1 MPVAPEY
8 RARTS
13 RPVRRPRRPRLVSV
27 LGLVVAC
34 LLTVSACGG
43 GSPSGPSGRPPS
55 QGTELPAAPVL
66 LSPVGG
72 AQVATDTPT
81 LLVQNAQGF
90 DLGQAEYTFRVFT
103 ASGAHQLAEATAPA
117 GSGTTAVQLTDPLPR
132 GMLLIWN
139 VVARSATAEASSTY
153 AGFSGPGVDCIAAA
167 DPFAKRVVD
176 WWISECSLEH
186 DIYNDP
192 EEVLGP
198 PDSSGH
204 GPDQYT
210 GFISLG
216 EGGYVTVDMEACAV
230 DGPGPDVRVYQRAS
244 AEPVTLYAAGRPEGP
259 FILIESRKPCG
270 EAIEGIRSGMCE
282 FDLALGEV
290 QEARYLRIEDGEL
303 YPCPGTT
310 VTEGADIDAVELL
323 NHRP

>member
-1 MPVAPEY
+1 V
-8 RARTS
+8 
-13 RPVRRPRRPRLVSV
+13 L
-27 LGLVVAC
+27 LGLVAGC
-34 LLTVSACGG
+34 LATSTCGG
-43 GSPSGPSGRPPS
+43 GSPSAPSDRPPP
-55 QGTELPAAPVL
+55 QGTELPTLPVP
-66 LSPVGG
+66 LSPVAG

-81 LLVQNAQGF
+81 LVVQNARGF
-90 DLGQAEYTFRVFT
+90 DVGQAQYTFRVFT
-103 ASGAHQLAEATAPA
+103 ASGAHQLAEAAAPA
-117 GSGTTAVQLTDPLPR
+117 GSGNTSVQLTTPLPR

-139 VVARSATAEASSTY
+139 VVARSATAEAGSTY
-153 AGFSGPGVDCIAAA
+153 ASFVGPSVDCLAAA

-192 EEVLGP
+192 EELLGP

-210 GFISLG
+210 GFVSLG

-230 DGPGPDVRVYQRAS
+230 DAPGPDVRVYQRAS
-244 AEPVTLYAAGRPEGP
+244 AEPVTLYAAGQPEGP
-259 FILIESRKPCG
+259 FVLIESRKPCG
-270 EAIEGIRSGMCE
+270 EAIEGTRSGMCE

-303 YPCPGTT
+303 FPCPGTT